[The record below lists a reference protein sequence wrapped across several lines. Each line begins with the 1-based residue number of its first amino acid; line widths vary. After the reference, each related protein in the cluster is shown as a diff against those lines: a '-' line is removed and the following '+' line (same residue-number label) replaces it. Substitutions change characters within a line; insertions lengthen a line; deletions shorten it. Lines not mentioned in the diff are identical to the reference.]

1 MVRFTFFVHC
11 SGWSTGGY
19 ENTHFAKDE
28 KEARERV
35 ERWNAEMK
43 KRANRR
49 GNDGEVELLSVT
61 PITNEE
67 FAEDYIPAL
76 A

>member
-35 ERWNAEMK
+35 ERWNRDWEA
-43 KRANRR
+43 R
-49 GNDGEVELLSVT
+49 GGNGSGKVDLLSIT
-61 PITNEE
+61 PITDEE
-67 FAEDYIPAL
+67 FAEDYIPAF